1 MIAELSFFT
10 LSVERLDRGI
20 EFYRALFGWEIDEHG
35 LVSNTKFGI
44 SLAETG
50 AMDARTAYF
59 TVADLAEST
68 AKAVELGGKVLAQYS
83 PRSGDTAICE
93 DDQGTVFAI
102 RVPAPGFE

>member
-10 LSVERLDRGI
+10 LSVQSLDRGVK
-20 EFYRALFGWEIDEHG
+20 FYQSLFGWEIDEHG
-35 LVSNTKFGI
+35 LVLNTKFGI

-59 TVADLAEST
+59 TVADLTEST
-68 AKAVELGGKVLAQYS
+68 AKVVDLGGKVLAQHA
-83 PRSGDTAICE
+83 PRSGDLAICE